1 MLVFLGTESGGFIYL
16 HILYLYSGKRE
27 RPGHEANNKLLSSSF
42 TCRSPSAKLLCLL
55 GLVCEDLPFWAWALR
70 PRGWVSLRSRQKQI
84 LHTEGRGRNM
94 LAWQS
99 GKKVRSWQL
108 GSSSG

>member
-42 TCRSPSAKLLCLL
+42 TCRSPSAKLCCACLALSVRTFLSGL
-55 GLVCEDLPFWAWALR
+55 GL
-70 PRGWVSLRSRQKQI
+70 
-84 LHTEGRGRNM
+84 
-94 LAWQS
+94 S
-99 GKKVRSWQL
+99 GP
-108 GSSSG
+108 GGGCP